1 MELNMELDRQE
12 LEALQSILDDYAPN
26 DLVEVLSRLDIWVHN
41 ALDQMDYD
49 DYMNYLED
57 MEEERRCLKS
67 L

>member
-49 DYMNYLED
+49 EYINHLED
-57 MEEERRCLKS
+57 MEEERRCLKNS
-67 L
+67 